1 MSALVTCTIALIKKK
16 EMEKRKYQ
24 QLYNQ
29 LEEKTKQFQKLQVIN
44 RILERANGLYSLEHV

>member
-16 EMEKRKYQ
+16 EIEKRKYQ

-44 RILERANGLYSLEHV
+44 RILERTNGLYIA